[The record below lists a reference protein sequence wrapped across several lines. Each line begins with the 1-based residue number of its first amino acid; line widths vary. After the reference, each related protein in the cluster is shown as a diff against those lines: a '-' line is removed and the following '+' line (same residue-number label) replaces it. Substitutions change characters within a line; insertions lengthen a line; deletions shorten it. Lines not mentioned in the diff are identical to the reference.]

1 MTLKIIETHFA
12 RPQPEELV
20 KMGIIKDAVIGST
33 LQSLADRYETQ
44 VPFVLKTLIT
54 RIESKTDFMQ
64 SEGIYRIPGNLA
76 QIQGIHVFICLEYK
90 MLFFVSKVSVQQT
103 YI

>member
-1 MTLKIIETHFA
+1 MTMKNIETHFA

-76 QIQGIHVFICLEYK
+76 QIQGIHVFISLENK
-90 MLFFVSKVSVQQT
+90 KSIFFSKVSVQ
-103 YI
+103 